1 VLPFID
7 PVMCIH
13 RREALWVYRQNDR
26 MVDVFVIAGAAG
38 SGKTTFGRALAQRL
52 AIPLLDLDEVTAP
65 LVAAFR
71 AAHPELDEAGALSVA
86 RDDRYRELRRVAVLA
101 ASTGASVI
109 LTAPFT
115 SEISSPERWRAFA
128 DPFDSRDA
136 VHLIWLEVTPEERL
150 RRMRVRGA
158 SRDARLTAASG
169 GAVQLPASVPPV
181 VGHLSLDA
189 LLTNEDKVCFVMSQF
204 VDDSRRR

>member
-1 VLPFID
+1 
-7 PVMCIH
+7 
-13 RREALWVYRQNDR
+13 
-26 MVDVFVIAGAAG
+26 MVEVFVIAGAAG
-38 SGKTTFGRALAQRL
+38 SGKTTFGCALAKRL

-65 LVAAFR
+65 LVEAFW
-71 AAHPELDEAGALSVA
+71 ATHPELDEAGALSVV
-86 RDDRYRELRRVAVLA
+86 RDDRYRELRRVALLA
-101 ASTGASVI
+101 TSTGGSVI

-128 DPFDSRDA
+128 DAFDSGVA

-158 SRDARLTAASG
+158 TRDVRLTAASA

-189 LLTNEDKVCFVMSQF
+189 QLANEDKVCLVISQF
-204 VDDSRRR
+204 VDDFRRV

>member
-1 VLPFID
+1 MI
-7 PVMCIH
+7 
-13 RREALWVYRQNDR
+13 
-26 MVDVFVIAGAAG
+26 DVFVIAGAAG
-38 SGKTTFGRALAQRL
+38 SGKTTFGRALAKRL

-65 LVAAFR
+65 LVQAFR
-71 AAHPELDEAGALSVA
+71 ASHPELDEAGALGVV

-101 ASTGASVI
+101 TSTGGSVI
-109 LTAPFT
+109 VTAPFT
-115 SEISSPERWRAFA
+115 SEISSPEQWRAFA
-128 DPFDSRDA
+128 DAFDSGVA

-169 GAVQLPASVPPV
+169 GAVHLPASAPPA

-189 LLTNEDKVCFVMSQF
+189 QLTSEDKIRIVMSHF
-204 VDDSRRR
+204 GNASSSI